1 MAVPAD
7 IRAVE
12 RPVNTIV
19 EDSGHDGPKRYAVRQ
34 RSKIIYVAGKNP
46 QPRNGKVIGHIID
59 HKFVPLPDSSEAKK
73 DAEPDMLSYGAS
85 ALVHS
90 VTRDLFQDLLKVYDP
105 TDVYAMMAIATL
117 KVIKPSVTAN
127 RMSVHYN
134 RTFVCRDYPGAA
146 MSKNSISSLYQR
158 IGMDGSKR
166 KKFYQL
172 RLKQVTE
179 DHLCSVY

>member
-59 HKFVPLPDSSEAKK
+59 HKFVPLQDSSEEKK
-73 DAEPDMLSYGAS
+73 TPNQTCFLMEHLPWSILS
-85 ALVHS
+85 
-90 VTRDLFQDLLKVYDP
+90 
-105 TDVYAMMAIATL
+105 
-117 KVIKPSVTAN
+117 
-127 RMSVHYN
+127 
-134 RTFVCRDYPGAA
+134 PGIC
-146 MSKNSISSLYQR
+146 SR
-158 IGMDGSKR
+158 I
-166 KKFYQL
+166 F
-172 RLKQVTE
+172 
-179 DHLCSVY
+179 